1 MQSRSRAPAAAP
13 EPTAPSPAHSAHSSS
28 LLLDPD
34 PLPVSL
40 QGGREPGAPGALAAG
55 GGSDAA
61 AATTELKG
69 IQFRAV
75 TAFNRLRDDVGR
87 LGTTQDTTE
96 LRRRIAEGSARFKG
110 LAQEFRAAA
119 ARHPAR
125 DCSAAQK
132 LLRDFQGLL
141 RSSERLMESA
151 KAKEAASL
159 PRPAGGAAAGA
170 AALQQELSEAARA
183 DAERRALLE
192 EQRKQELL
200 SVENTLQ
207 FNEAVIEERDQA
219 IVEITGQIGEVRA
232 GGALLLGPSRG
243 HAGCC
248 AWLPAAAACP
258 VWYVWRPVQA
268 AWLNCFSDM

>member
-1 MQSRSRAPAAAP
+1 MPPR
-13 EPTAPSPAHSAHSSS
+13 
-28 LLLDPD
+28 
-34 PLPVSL
+34 
-40 QGGREPGAPGALAAG
+40 GGREPGALAAG

-87 LGTTQDTTE
+87 LGTAQDTTE

-125 DCSAAQK
+125 DSSAAQK

-159 PRPAGGAAAGA
+159 PRPAGAAAA
-170 AALQQELSEAARA
+170 AAAAQQQELSEAARA

-200 SVENTLQ
+200 SVENSLQ

-219 IVEITGQIGEVRA
+219 IVEITGQIGEVHQIFQDLAVLVVDQGEMLDDIESNITRA
-232 GGALLLGPSRG
+232 AERTADASVQISRAERSQRSARSKWCFLLVITMIVVGLLMLIIL
-243 HAGCC
+243 A
-248 AWLPAAAACP
+248 
-258 VWYVWRPVQA
+258 
-268 AWLNCFSDM
+268 